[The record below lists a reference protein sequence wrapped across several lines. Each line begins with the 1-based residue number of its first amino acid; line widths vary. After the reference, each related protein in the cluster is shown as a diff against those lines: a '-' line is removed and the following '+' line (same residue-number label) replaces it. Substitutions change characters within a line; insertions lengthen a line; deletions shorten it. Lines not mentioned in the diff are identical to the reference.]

1 MDEKL
6 DGEEIHDWETEDHPP
21 EDGVGPDEGAVG
33 EGQHGYDEEEDQ
45 HAAVYMMEDFV
56 LESTNL
62 KNLLLCVVY
71 SYKLW

>member
-1 MDEKL
+1 M
-6 DGEEIHDWETEDHPP
+6 
-21 EDGVGPDEGAVG
+21 GPDEGAVG